1 MNHIAIWGG
10 ERCDPIA
17 HFLPSNINLLLDD
30 DSWSVNE
37 EVDAHPLKPDLQQ
50 SHEGQVF
57 EYLVELASYFYALST
72 NETCLG
78 KTTSSPRAN
87 GDSSMFPD
95 VVDSRTSRL
104 RRLLP
109 RPICNHRSRTQIQ
122 QTDKRSPLPILVYP
136 TVLAQP
142 ATRLEQDSY

>member
-57 EYLVELASYFYALST
+57 DDLVREA
-72 NETCLG
+72 
-78 KTTSSPRAN
+78 R
-87 GDSSMFPD
+87 D
-95 VVDSRTSRL
+95 
-104 RRLLP
+104 LLV
-109 RPICNHRSRTQIQ
+109 PICRCFAVG
-122 QTDKRSPLPILVYP
+122 TDLPILDEAKA
-136 TVLAQP
+136 L
-142 ATRLEQDSY
+142 LEASA